1 MGILNKNIIEI
12 EDMTVPEINKVV
24 NSIKKE
30 FKKLSKEK
38 KKTFLFVYV
47 AGHGVAD

>member
-1 MGILNKNIIEI
+1 MGVLHNNIIEI
-12 EDMTVPEINKVV
+12 EDWTALEINKVII
-24 NSIKKE
+24 SIKKE